1 MSTTDSGRYRN
12 QLLIE
17 TIAERLGMDALARRI
32 PGIDPYPPYLLV
44 GLTLFVEYGIFDL
57 YNYFVT
63 GKNSFVVEP
72 NSLAVPTMIILAVVG
87 ARYIHDS
94 YADAVAALRIDERGV
109 TGDRRSFE
117 SLIGI
122 RLQLA
127 ATVVVWGAV
136 QGFNVFV
143 LGMGNLVD
151 IDGIGLVVYGQL
163 AFTLVY
169 IPVLVEFGLSYFA
182 VHFAVPRRI
191 KRAGIGVFF
200 HDPRKMGGFQPIG
213 ELLKRSYY
221 FYTAALILYFVQTK
235 GPVILS
241 RYTASPYNAPDAP
254 IVEVVL
260 TIGWLVGIAT
270 IGYSMYH
277 VHAIMKS
284 QKEQRI
290 RELEHELTDVME
302 QPFNVRAA
310 EITNPDRYET
320 IQDRLRHVRDTNT
333 YPTTFAMWSQIFL
346 SVLLP
351 QALNL
356 IV

>member
-1 MSTTDSGRYRN
+1 M
-12 QLLIE
+12 E
-17 TIAERLGMDALARRI
+17 TIAERLGVDALARWI
-32 PGIDPYPPYLLV
+32 PGVEPYPPYLLV

-72 NSLAVPTMIILAVVG
+72 NSLAVPAMVILAVVG
-87 ARYIHDS
+87 TRYIHDS
-94 YADAVAALRIDERGV
+94 YADAIAALRIGERSAERDG
-109 TGDRRSFE
+109 TSFE
-117 SLIGI
+117 GLVPF

-127 ATVVVWGAV
+127 VTVVVWLVMQA
-136 QGFNVFV
+136 FNVFA
-143 LGMGNLVD
+143 LGIGNLIE
-151 IDGIGLVVYGQL
+151 IDGIGLFVWGQL
-163 AFTLVY
+163 GYLLVY

-182 VHFAVPRRI
+182 VHFVVPRRV
-191 KRAGIGVFF
+191 KRAGLGVFF

-221 FYTAALILYFVQTK
+221 LYTAALILYFVQTK

-241 RYTASPYNAPDAP
+241 RYTASPYNAPEAP

-260 TIGWLVGIAT
+260 TVGWLVGVAT

-277 VHAIMKS
+277 VHSIMKS

-290 RELEHELTDVME
+290 RELERDLTDVME
-302 QPFNVRAA
+302 QPFDVREAQ
-310 EITNPDRYET
+310 ITKPDRYET
-320 IQDRLRHVRDTNT
+320 IQERLRHVRDTNT

-356 IV
+356 VV